1 MFFLMQARHH
11 PDMDATRDALRPAHR
26 DWNRS
31 GGNGMV
37 SVLTGSALWAPDG
50 TPIGHWGIVEAP
62 GLAEVEAYG
71 AGDPFVSGGVVAEL
85 SFTRMADGFAA
96 DRIHPRMTAG

>member
-37 SVLTGSALWAPDG
+37 SVLTGG
-50 TPIGHWGIVEAP
+50 P
-62 GLAEVEAYG
+62 GPCRGRGL
-71 AGDPFVSGGVVAEL
+71 
-85 SFTRMADGFAA
+85 R
-96 DRIHPRMTAG
+96 RR